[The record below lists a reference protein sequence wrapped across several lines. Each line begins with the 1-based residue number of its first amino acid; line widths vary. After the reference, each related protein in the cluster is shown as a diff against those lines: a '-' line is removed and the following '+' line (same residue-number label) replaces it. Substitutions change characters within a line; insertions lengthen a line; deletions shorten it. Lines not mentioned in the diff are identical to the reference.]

1 MEESQVYSV
10 NRENGGVQ
18 FLLVGCSECP
28 SHLLIFVLCLGIDE
42 PFLLRSAHC
51 SLLNRRIDM

>member
-18 FLLVGCSECP
+18 FLLVACSECP
-28 SHLLIFVLCLGIDE
+28 SHLLIFVLCLEIARL
-42 PFLLRSAHC
+42 FCCVLLIASY
-51 SLLNRRIDM
+51 